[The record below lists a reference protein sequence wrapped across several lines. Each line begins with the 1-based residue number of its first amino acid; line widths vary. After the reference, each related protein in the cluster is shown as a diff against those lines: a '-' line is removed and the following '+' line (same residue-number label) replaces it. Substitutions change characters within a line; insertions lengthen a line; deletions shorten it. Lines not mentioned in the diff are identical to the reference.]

1 MKLGSKPGS
10 KLCLASLMVLAQAAV
25 AFAEEASHGGAE
37 APASPFAGTIYQSA
51 AAVLVFVI
59 LLVLLRKYA
68 WAPILKGLQDRE
80 NKIRTDLHN
89 AESAAKKAATTL
101 ADYQRQL
108 AEAKQQSAEIMENGR
123 REAEKV
129 AARIQSETQAEI
141 DAMKKRATAEIGFA
155 KEQALADIF
164 SQAATLGSDIAGKIL
179 RREINPADQQRLVQE
194 SLATLKKEDLN

>member
-1 MKLGSKPGS
+1 MKLGT
-10 KLCLASLMVLAQAAV
+10 KLGLASMTTLALCAS
-25 AFAEEASHGGAE
+25 AFAEEAAHGE
-37 APASPFAGTIYQSA
+37 VPATPFAGTIYQSA
-51 AAVLVFVI
+51 AAIIVFVI

-80 NKIRTDLHN
+80 GKIKADLHH
-89 AESAAKKAATTL
+89 AEQASKKAATTL

-108 AEAKQQSAEIMENGR
+108 AEARQQSAEIMENGR
-123 REAEKV
+123 REAEKT
-129 AARIQSETQAEI
+129 ANRLQAETQSEI
-141 DAMKKRATAEIGFA
+141 DAMKKRAASEINYA

-164 SQAATLGSDIAGKIL
+164 AQAATLGSDIAGKIL